1 MRMPRSFRRTVA
13 LLLALSAG
21 IAGADG
27 GERTNGAAVLAT
39 YAYPKYDRAAALQP
53 LADVLA
59 ARLKT
64 PVTVRLFDSP
74 RALVEAVRS
83 GAADLAVTNTFAG
96 LALLD
101 AAQAQPLAVF
111 EVPRATAERYRGVL
125 LARVGA
131 GPDDDGALA
140 RTAAQWRI
148 AQAVRGSTS
157 GGLVQDLHLA
167 ALGRRADYAA
177 LNYAGTHEG
186 ALAALRAGEAD
197 VAALAETPWRDAL
210 AREPALASQVRELW
224 RSPPIPPGPLVC
236 RDGGRL
242 SCPAA
247 RALLLELHREAPAA
261 LAALA
266 GAWSEAAGATRL
278 VAVDRAGYLDLAQ
291 GFRSAGEREAALRRL
306 LD

>member
-21 IAGADG
+21 IAGGEG
-27 GERTNGAAVLAT
+27 GDAAVLAT
-39 YAYPKYDRAAALQP
+39 YTYPKYDRAAALQP

-59 ARLKT
+59 ARLNT
-64 PVTVRLFDSP
+64 QVEVRLFDSP

-101 AAQAQPLAVF
+101 ADDAQPLAVF

-125 LARVGA
+125 LARAGA
-131 GPDDDGALA
+131 GPRDDAALA
-140 RTAAQWRI
+140 RTAAQWRV

-157 GGLVQDLHLA
+157 GGLLQDLHLA
-167 ALGRRADYAA
+167 ALGRREDYAA
-177 LNYAGTHEG
+177 LHYAGTHEG
-186 ALAALRAGEAD
+186 ALAALRSGEAD

-224 RSPPIPPGPLVC
+224 RSPPIPPGPLIC
-236 RDGGRL
+236 RRGGRL
-242 SCPAA
+242 ACPAV
-247 RALLLELHREAPAA
+247 RALLLDLHHDAPAA

-278 VAVDRAGYLDLAQ
+278 VEVDRARYLGLAP
-291 GFRSAGEREAALRRL
+291 GFASAGERQAALRRL